1 MSKPVK
7 PAPVKI
13 VGDTVRDGQIAIK
26 EEFDAAMKLGS
37 KPALELFIKRHPNSP
52 WTAAAQAQLRALQRQ

>member
-7 PAPVKI
+7 PAAVNN

-52 WTAAAQAQLRALQRQ
+52 WTAAAQAQLQQIQKQ